1 MTFDGSGLSAED
13 RTLCPVCLGEVIM
26 EAFVR

>member
-1 MTFDGSGLSAED
+1 MTFDDSGLSAED
-13 RTLCPVCLGEVIM
+13 RTLYPVCLGEAVM